1 MFKLFR
7 AIIERIKLMFA
18 TAAAQELEADFVA
31 ANAERKAALLR
42 EANRFESEGL
52 PTVAAELRQRAEA
65 LDQSR
70 PLASVLPLVEFLGQD
85 RAAATQPPGVLGLN
99 AATVDNGA
107 SSLLS
112 EPSASSMSKRRSS
125 RKGG

>member
-42 EANRFESEGL
+42 ESNRYESEGL

-65 LDQSR
+65 LDPSR
-70 PLASVLPLVEFLGQD
+70 PLTSVLPLVEFPGKEE
-85 RAAATQPPGVLGLN
+85 RATTQPPGILGHN
-99 AATVDNGA
+99 KATVDNGA
-107 SSLLS
+107 SSHLP
-112 EPSASSMSKRRSS
+112 EPSSGSMTKRRSG
-125 RKGG
+125 RKST